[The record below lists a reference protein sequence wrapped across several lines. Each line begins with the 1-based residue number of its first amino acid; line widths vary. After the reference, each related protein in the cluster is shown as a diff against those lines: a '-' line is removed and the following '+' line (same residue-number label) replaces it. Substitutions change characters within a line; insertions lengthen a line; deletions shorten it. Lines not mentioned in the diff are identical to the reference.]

1 MKDYV
6 NNNIDYG
13 SFESGLIEA
22 SSNSSIGQLD
32 IVTGAMI
39 DNIFCDN
46 FNCGI
51 IIGGKRVKKRK
62 HLIIVENYL
71 NSQSSSAKLILT
83 DNDKNY
89 YEFKRNFYA
98 GELHSNKREHFLS
111 SEQKMFYKINLHDC
125 IYRLKNEDFNYSNK
139 YADRFQ
145 KQGIEQ

>member
-6 NNNIDYG
+6 NTNIDYS
-13 SFESGLIEA
+13 SFEEGLVEA

-32 IVTGAMI
+32 IITGALL

-46 FNCGI
+46 FNRGI
-51 IIGGKRVKKRK
+51 NVDGKRVKKRK
-62 HLIIVENYL
+62 HLIITENYL

-83 DNDKNY
+83 DNDKKY

-98 GELHSNKREHFLS
+98 EELHDNKHEHFLS
-111 SEQKMFYKINLHDC
+111 NEQKKFYRINLKDC
-125 IYRLKNEDFNYSNK
+125 VYRLKNKSFDYSDS
-139 YADRFQ
+139 YTERFQ